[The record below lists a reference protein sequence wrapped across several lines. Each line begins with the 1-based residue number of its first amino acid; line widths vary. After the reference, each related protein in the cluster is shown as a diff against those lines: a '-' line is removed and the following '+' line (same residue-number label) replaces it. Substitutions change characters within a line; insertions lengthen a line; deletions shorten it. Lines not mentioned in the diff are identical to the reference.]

1 MNLLKNFK
9 QSWNFFYKNKY
20 GLLIGASFLHFT
32 MSVIGVN
39 LLFWSFRLILL
50 FSNQENLT
58 KDNFYL
64 IFSNPLSSLFCT
76 IYILLV
82 AFLTFAEFFILI
94 NFINSRREFSAFS
107 IKTALSKSF
116 IKLKSL
122 VGLQIFFFIIYFISM
137 VPLENLGLSTAIT
150 ERLRIPAFITGE
162 ILKTPTGALLYF
174 ILIFAVFYINYRLIF
189 TFPRTILK
197 EEPLSKS
204 IKESWRI
211 TKKKMPQI
219 LIPIGIFEIIFM
231 ALGLIFMF
239 IVVGFLG
246 IFKPFFGFLLS
257 RTILQTMFDAVFF
270 SFSVLTKISIVIVLL
285 NNIEPQRLKNIENR
299 KEKRK
304 RSSILAVFMIL
315 LLSGSIAINGIQI
328 YYRKIDTK
336 ILKIAHRGDIQGG
349 VENSLEALE
358 SAKKKGADY
367 VEMDIQLT
375 RDNNFV
381 VMHDYNLQR
390 LTGRNARVRDL
401 DLSEIQNLTIF
412 ENGFKSRIPT
422 FEEYVKRAEEL
433 KIKLLVELKPSGDEP
448 ENFAEMFV
456 KKFRKLGVE
465 RKFKIMSLDL
475 GLVRKIEKIAPEIE
489 TGFVIPLQFGDFD
502 NSKIDFYVI
511 EDFSYRHDL
520 ALKAHRMHRKIFV
533 WTLNTRSEISKYLQE
548 PIDGIISD
556 ELEMINEI
564 EKEDRS
570 KESILKTFVRILKLK
585 L

>member
-1 MNLLKNFK
+1 MNLLKNFE
-9 QSWNFFYKNKY
+9 QSWDFFYKNKY

-64 IFSNPLSSLFCT
+64 IFSNPLSSLFCA

-94 NFINSRREFSAFS
+94 NFINSRRESSAFS

-162 ILKTPTGALLYF
+162 ILKTPTGTLLYS

-204 IKESWRI
+204 IKESWKI

-231 ALGLIFMF
+231 TLGLIFMF

-246 IFKPFFGFLLS
+246 IFKPFFGFWLS

-270 SFSVLTKISIVIVLL
+270 AFSVLTKISIVLVLL
-285 NNIEPQRLKNIENR
+285 DNIEPQKSKNIESS

-433 KIKLLVELKPSGDEP
+433 KIKLLVELKPSGGEP
-448 ENFAEMFV
+448 ENFTEMFV

-465 RKFKIMSLDL
+465 RKFKTMSLDL
-475 GLVRKIEKIAPEIE
+475 NLMRKIEKIAPEIE

-520 ALKAHRMHRKIFV
+520 ALKAHRMNRKIFV
-533 WTLNTRSEISKYLQE
+533 WTLNTRSDISKYLQE